1 MKYNKLRSQRVAYRW
16 MVIPSLVI
24 YLFVMAFPIVLSLII
39 SLSNFSGGKFF
50 NGNPWHIVGV
60 QQFVKLFQGS
70 SFWHATRNNIYLV
83 FISVFGQ
90 LPLGIFLAY
99 IIYRK
104 IVKFGPFWQ
113 GILYLP
119 AIISVI
125 VIGIMWNL
133 IFSPYGPIAE
143 VVNKEY
149 YKNYNS
155 KLVKVMESSFNEDG
169 KLIITNQLVQNII
182 KINPKS
188 VEEKYENPELGLI
201 GVLESIKD
209 EEKEMVLSDL
219 SNLFSPVWSAD
230 FLSKDIVS
238 MLPILFVT
246 LWCWTGTYLILFLAN
261 MQKINSETIESAQID
276 GAKESA
282 ILIHIIL
289 PEISGTLVNAAV
301 LCISG
306 SFNSFAM
313 IYAMTGGGPARLTQV
328 LSIYMYEKAFVGVP
342 NYPLANAI
350 SIMMVLFSLVLVFL
364 TSICNKR
371 LKGENN
377 E

>member
-60 QQFVKLFQGS
+60 QQFVKLFQDS

-155 KLVKVMESSFNEDG
+155 KLVKVMESSFNEDR
-169 KLIITNQLVQNII
+169 
-182 KINPKS
+182 KS
-188 VEEKYENPELGLI
+188 TRL
-201 GVLESIKD
+201 
-209 EEKEMVLSDL
+209 
-219 SNLFSPVWSAD
+219 
-230 FLSKDIVS
+230 
-238 MLPILFVT
+238 
-246 LWCWTGTYLILFLAN
+246 
-261 MQKINSETIESAQID
+261 NSSH
-276 GAKESA
+276 
-282 ILIHIIL
+282 L
-289 PEISGTLVNAAV
+289 
-301 LCISG
+301 
-306 SFNSFAM
+306 
-313 IYAMTGGGPARLTQV
+313 
-328 LSIYMYEKAFVGVP
+328 
-342 NYPLANAI
+342 
-350 SIMMVLFSLVLVFL
+350 
-364 TSICNKR
+364 
-371 LKGENN
+371 
-377 E
+377 

>member
-1 MKYNKLRSQRVAYRW
+1 
-16 MVIPSLVI
+16 
-24 YLFVMAFPIVLSLII
+24 MAFPIVLSLII

-60 QQFVKLFQGS
+60 QQFVKLFQDS